1 MRPTLFGTSGIRGDA
16 EEFFTNQFCFDIG
29 RSFAKYLEANK
40 LTGSISVGMDPRGS
54 SPRIKEQ
61 VIKGLNYEG
70 FLVNDEG
77 ATSVPSMCYVLH
89 TDPGIAGS
97 IMVTGSH
104 IKAHLNGVKFF
115 AKKEEIL
122 KQDEVEIEKI
132 YNSLKEK
139 VKVVSTKANFLVSEN
154 AKEDYKDLLGQIA
167 LKNYPK
173 WKIVVDAGDGAQS
186 DTFSVVLKQLGIE
199 VIEQNCTIQGEF
211 FARDT
216 ENFEDFKNL
225 GERVVKENADFGMG
239 FDSDGDRVIFVNRK
253 GEFIPGE
260 LTACIIAKASPL
272 SSVVTTITASQV
284 VESIGKKVI
293 RTKVGSPYVV
303 KEMKDSGSKFG
314 FEANGGGIS
323 GEIMYTRDG
332 GTTALKV
339 LNVLAK
345 RNITLEDTVDEF
357 PKFYLFKTKVDY
369 KWEMKDKIIAKAREI
384 FDSSKI
390 DDTDG
395 LKIWT
400 DDTSWILFRSSQN
413 APEFRI
419 FAESSKEEEAKKLIQ
434 DGVNLVKRVINE

>member
-1 MRPTLFGTSGIRGDA
+1 
-16 EEFFTNQFCFDIG
+16 
-29 RSFAKYLEANK
+29 
-40 LTGSISVGMDPRGS
+40 MDPRGS
-54 SPRIKEQ
+54 SPRIKLE
-61 VIKGLNYEG
+61 VIKGLTFEG
-70 FLVNDEG
+70 FEVNDEG

-89 TDPGIAGS
+89 TSPGVIGS

-115 AKKEEIL
+115 SKKEEIL
-122 KQDEVEIEKI
+122 KTHEAEIEQI
-132 YNSLKEK
+132 YQKTKEK
-139 VKVVSTKANFLVSEN
+139 KKPTNTDPTFLVSNN
-154 AKEDYKDLLGQIA
+154 AKEDYKDLLLQVA
-167 LKNYPK
+167 HKNYPK
-173 WKIVVDAGDGAQS
+173 WKVVVDAGDGAQS
-186 DTFSVVLKQLGIE
+186 DIAPLVFKELGLE

-216 ENFEDFKNL
+216 ENYEDFKNL
-225 GERVVKENADFGMG
+225 GQRVVTEQADFGIG
-239 FDSDGDRVIFVNRK
+239 FDSDGDRVIFVNRH

-260 LTACIIAKASPL
+260 LTSSIIARETPGE
-272 SSVVTTITASQV
+272 SVVTTITASQV

-303 KEMKDSGSKFG
+303 KAMKDTGSKFG

-345 RNITLEDTVDEF
+345 RNISLEEATDEF
-357 PKFYLFKTKVDY
+357 PKFYLNKTKVDY
-369 KWEMKDKIIAKAREI
+369 KWELKDKIIAIVKEE
-384 FDSSKI
+384 FKSEKI
-390 DDTDG
+390 EDIDG

-400 DDTSWILFRSSQN
+400 GGHTWILFRSSSN

-419 FAESSKEEEAKKLIQ
+419 FAESDNKVESERLLAS
-434 DGVNLVKRVINE
+434 GVNLVRRVINEQS